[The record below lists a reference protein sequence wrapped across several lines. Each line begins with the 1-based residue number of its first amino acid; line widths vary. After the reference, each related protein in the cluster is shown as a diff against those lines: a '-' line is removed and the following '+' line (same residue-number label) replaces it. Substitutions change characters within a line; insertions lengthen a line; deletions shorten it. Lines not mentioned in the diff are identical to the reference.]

1 MAHLCVSDK
10 SCPQLVLCLYSSCRG
25 SKVFSESSYMD
36 SVVTTATALCNC
48 LRIWLGTGD
57 IRTASALGRAKSST
71 S

>member
-10 SCPQLVLCLYSSCRG
+10 SCPQLGLCLYPSFRG
-25 SKVFSESSYMD
+25 GKVFSESSYME
-36 SVVTTATALCNC
+36 SAVNTAAPLCNH

-57 IRTASALGRAKSST
+57 INAGQAKSGT